1 MCTTAWDGRPADT
14 MRLDVATVR
23 SNVVSPDRSAGR
35 VMAVLKETPSL
46 KMGIHWQLQLATN
59 PAVRLLPDSS
69 DTG

>member
-1 MCTTAWDGRPADT
+1 
-14 MRLDVATVR
+14 
-23 SNVVSPDRSAGR
+23 
-35 VMAVLKETPSL
+35 MAVLKKTPLL